1 MLNKKPKLIFIDLD
15 GTSLDYKR
23 KLLSTE
29 NIDTINSLSK
39 KGIKTVVSTG
49 RGINKKTITI
59 LEQLDS
65 TDNFIAWN
73 GAKVIFDGEE
83 IFSASINREIL
94 FELKKLIIKYNMS
107 VVVNSNFRK
116 LTYTNNYL
124 LKLIVKL
131 KKGVSNKL
139 NEFNIDMT
147 IFKLIIWS
155 PKKKNMN
162 NFCNDIQNKFKTKLN
177 IVEAR
182 NYNKFIEVTD
192 IGASKGKAELLFAQK
207 YGVDIDLCVHIGDTM
222 NDASAAEYFKNV
234 IAMKNAT
241 KDFKK
246 IASQVSPF
254 SYKRGG
260 LAKTLKHFIINAK

>member
-23 KLLSTE
+23 KLLSSK
-29 NIDTINSLSK
+29 NIDAINSLSK

-49 RGINKKTITI
+49 RGINKKTISI
-59 LEQLDS
+59 LEQIDS

-73 GAKVIFDGEE
+73 GAKVIYNGEE
-83 IFSASINREIL
+83 IFSATINKEIL
-94 FELKKLIIKYNMS
+94 VQIKKLILKYNMS
-107 VVVNSNFRK
+107 VIVNSNFRK

-124 LKLIVKL
+124 LKFIVKL
-131 KKGVSNKL
+131 KKGNHNKL
-139 NEFNIDMT
+139 DEFNIDMP

-155 PKKKNMN
+155 PKKKNIN
-162 NFCNDIQNKFKTKLN
+162 DFYNDIQNKFKTKLN

-192 IGASKGKAELLFAQK
+192 ISASKGKAELLFAQK
-207 YGVDIDLCVHIGDTM
+207 YGVDTDLCVHIGDTM
-222 NDASAAEYFKNV
+222 NDASAAQYLKNV

-246 IASQVSPF
+246 IASHVSPF
-254 SYKRGG
+254 SYRKGG
-260 LAKTLKHFIINAK
+260 LAKTLKHFIKNTK